1 MLKVKIL
8 LIKYLILEFAS
19 YFFHKEYEF
28 ENYEN

>member
-8 LIKYLILEFAS
+8 LIKYLILKFAL

-28 ENYEN
+28 EKL